1 MIKAHHSNLISCGL
15 LVRHLILL
23 IALFLGPLGFSQTDP
38 EASELVDAVEDK
50 AIPEQFNSPQATWR
64 TFYRSIK
71 NDEWP
76 EAVKCLNLSKVSSQQ
91 AVDLAKKLNGSIG
104 KTGLINDGLLPDMA
118 AIKKNNLSTY
128 LIFPKAGNSRHQ
140 TLRDRYTDIPSI
152 VMSPN
157 AEGLWLFSADTVA
170 SIPKLTDLLRHEQ
183 QIAGKQIK
191 TRDQQF
197 EALFPE
203 SMQVSLL
210 GLKYWQWLG
219 LLIFILIGLV
229 IDHLVRFIV
238 RYATLRVMKRFGR
251 SVDSTTLI
259 GSAKATG
266 LLVMALFWLFLINT
280 LGFQGIVFQ
289 IMHGAASIFA
299 TLIAMIATWRFSD
312 IVSDVVSAFTS
323 KTETNVDDV
332 LLPLANKAIK
342 IFIVIFGLIYGAM
355 SLDFNVVPLL
365 GALGIGGVGFAFA
378 AKDTLEN
385 FFGSATVLIDQP
397 FTVGDWVLVNDVE
410 GTVEAIGFRSTRVR
424 TFYNSL
430 ITIPN
435 ANLVRATVDN
445 FGSRKY
451 RRYKTTLGI
460 QYDTPHEMILAFT
473 AGLRELVR
481 KHPYTRK
488 DYYHIY
494 FHGYGPSSLDI
505 LLYCFFEAP
514 DWAVELRER
523 ERLNMDILRLA
534 DKLGIQFAFPTQT
547 VHLYQESQ
555 NAAHVPA
562 PAPEETTDQKAGNIG
577 ASAAEQIM
585 QHQPW
590 QIEKPGLVDYGASP
604 PVEPL
609 INRND
614 SGNEE
619 AGEQSQIEQRG
630 AGG

>member
-1 MIKAHHSNLISCGL
+1 M
-15 LVRHLILL
+15 
-23 IALFLGPLGFSQTDP
+23 TP
-38 EASELVDAVEDK
+38 EASVPADLVEPQAV
-50 AIPEQFNSPQATWR
+50 PEAFNSPQATWR

-71 NDEWP
+71 QKAWP
-76 EAVKCLNLSKVSSQQ
+76 EAVQCLNLSKVSSQQ

-104 KTGLINDGLLPDMA
+104 KTGLVNDDLLPDRDLVNQ
-118 AIKKNNLSTY
+118 NNLSTY
-128 LIFPKAGNSRHQ
+128 LLFPKTNHPRHQ
-140 TLRDRYTDIPSI
+140 ALRDKYPEIPAI

-157 AEGLWLFSADTVA
+157 ADGLWLFSADTVA

-183 QIAGKQIK
+183 QIAGKQIQ
-191 TRDQQF
+191 TLDQQF
-197 EALFPE
+197 EAFFPE
-203 SMQVSLL
+203 SMQVSLF

-219 LLIFILIGLV
+219 LLVFILIGLV
-229 IDHLVRFIV
+229 IDHFVRFTV
-238 RYATLRVMKRFGR
+238 RHATMQVMQRFNR
-251 SVDSTTLI
+251 SVDSNQLMR
-259 GSAKATG
+259 SAKASG
-266 LLVMALFWLFLINT
+266 LLVMALFWLLLINT
-280 LGFQGIVFQ
+280 LGFQGVIFK

-299 TLIAMIATWRFSD
+299 TSVAVIAAWRFSD
-312 IVSDVVSAFTS
+312 IISDAVSAFTA

-332 LLPLANKAIK
+332 LLPLANKAVK
-342 IFIVIFGLIYGAM
+342 IFIVIFGVIYGAM

-430 ITIPN
+430 ITVPN
-435 ANLVRATVDN
+435 ANLVRANVDN

-460 QYDTPHEMILAFT
+460 EYDTPHERILAFVE
-473 AGLRELVR
+473 GVRELVR

-488 DYYHIY
+488 DYYHVY
-494 FHGYGPSSLDI
+494 FNGYGPSSLDI

-534 DKLGIQFAFPTQT
+534 NTLGVQFAFPTQT
-547 VHLYQESQ
+547 VHLHHDSA
-555 NAAHVPA
+555 NATHEPEPVP
-562 PAPEETTDQKAGNIG
+562 EQSTDRKARQLGVHT
-577 ASAAEQIM
+577 ATKIM
-585 QHQPW
+585 QHQSW
-590 QIEKPGLVDYGASP
+590 TIEKPGLVDYGASP
-604 PVEPL
+604 TDESW
-609 INRND
+609 IYDNQCSGD
-614 SGNEE
+614 SSKECRKK
-619 AGEQSQIEQRG
+619 SQIEQRG